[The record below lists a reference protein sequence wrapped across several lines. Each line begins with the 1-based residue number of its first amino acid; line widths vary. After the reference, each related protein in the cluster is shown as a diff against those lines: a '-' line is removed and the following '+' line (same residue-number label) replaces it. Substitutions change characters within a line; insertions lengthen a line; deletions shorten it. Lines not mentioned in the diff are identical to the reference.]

1 MCRPPSSMTE
11 RPTAVQPSQK
21 TQRKRW
27 FGGLDQIFPTS
38 AIHRKLLLP
47 NENDCMLLSAA
58 VIYKVLHPSFKKPGY
73 HRPFSF
79 HFFAHL
85 AGRPDS
91 SVNLCKWG
99 RAAFGRGEHFSS
111 STVESRRS
119 GPTFL
124 SLCLRLRECNLVC
137 LLYGGFDDLLLLGR
151 EGGCELSVKLRLRL
165 RQSCERELSAH
176 VPQRSSMSQSG
187 TYIEGQP

>member
-1 MCRPPSSMTE
+1 MGLIKSSQRAPSIANSCFQTRMIACSCP
-11 RPTAVQPSQK
+11 RQSSIK
-21 TQRKRW
+21 
-27 FGGLDQIFPTS
+27 FF
-38 AIHRKLLLP
+38 IHHSK
-47 NENDCMLLSAA
+47 N
-58 VIYKVLHPSFKKPGY
+58 PGIIV
-73 HRPFSF
+73 PFRF
-79 HFFAHL
+79 TFL
-85 AGRPDS
+85 RIWQAGRTPQS
-91 SVNLCKWG
+91 IFASGVVPP
-99 RAAFGRGEHFSS
+99 FGRGEHFSS